1 MDIAL
6 VSDENYFPGLWVT
19 ILSLLAK
26 SEDAGSIN
34 LYVVDSGITDESW
47 LRLSEAVSQHPK
59 PPQLIRTIFSR
70 EKLDDYKFPGTRGP
84 LPYARLFLPELLQSD
99 KVLYLDADLLVCRDV
114 IELDTLELNGY
125 ACASVL
131 NEDGATIDFDFSNEK
146 CRELNIDPKSNYF
159 NTGLLFMNLDY
170 WRAHDMTRKCLDFLG
185 KHECKLVDQSAIN
198 AVMNN
203 AILPI
208 DRSWNRLSNFLTPA
222 ELASANCIV
231 HYTSRNPWMYQGDVL
246 SMLLWKKF
254 ANDTGLSFQPPKMKV
269 SIFERNVFLG
279 VMRTLGYGLMAIWY
293 SIRHKRRK
301 ASGYAYAFT
310 YWVKDS
316 SMRKARARDIRM
328 AKHKMLSINQAP
340 SWLKESSS
348 CTSGLDVGLLTP
360 GDLPT
365 KGDKLTQLLENRG
378 RTRKFFSARIERRLQ
393 SRLSDLIKGKGRL
406 HVSDLKSDVV
416 VSLTSWPPRAKTL
429 PLVLLTILEQTLRP
443 AMIYVWLSH
452 DDQDMISNEHREFF
466 TKHGV
471 EFKAVDD
478 LIAHKKWLPLLELG
492 QTDSFVIAD
501 DDTYYPKDWFDYL
514 VSEAAQYPDCIV
526 AHRCHKIKVNHDN
539 IPEAYVDWEKGV
551 NGSSGNSHLVFPT
564 GCGGVVIHPK
574 AISEEFRRRDLIEKL
589 CPLADDIWLKAAY
602 LQSGF
607 KCRKS
612 HYSFPCLDYPG
623 TRESGLAV
631 KNVDQGANDQQ
642 LKDVFDYFNLK
653 LD

>member
-26 SEDAGSIN
+26 SEDASSIN

-198 AVMNN
+198 AVMNKY
-203 AILPI
+203 IMPV
-208 DRSWNRLSNFLTPA
+208 DRCWNRLSNFLTPV
-222 ELASANCIV
+222 ELASPNCIV

-279 VMRTLGYGLMAIWY
+279 VMRTLGYGLMAVWY
-293 SIRHKRRK
+293 SIRHQRRK
-301 ASGYAYAFT
+301 ASGYVYAFT

-328 AKHKMLSINQAP
+328 AKHKILCINQSP

-360 GDLPT
+360 GNLPT
-365 KGDKLTQLLENRG
+365 KGGKLTQLLENRG
-378 RTRKFFSARIERRLQ
+378 RTREFLSARIERRLQ
-393 SRLSDLIKGKGRL
+393 SRLSDLMKGKGRL
-406 HVSDLKSDVV
+406 RVSDLKSDVV

-429 PLVLLTILEQTLRP
+429 PLVLLTLLEQTLRP

-471 EFKAVDD
+471 KFKAVDD

-514 VSEAAQYPDCIV
+514 VSEAEQYPDCIV

-539 IPEAYVDWEKGV
+539 IPEAYVDWEKDVKVG
-551 NGSSGNSHLVFPT
+551 GNSHLLFPT
-564 GCGGVVIHPK
+564 GCGGVVIHPE
-574 AISEEFRRRDLIEKL
+574 AVSEEFRRRDLIEKL

-602 LQSGF
+602 LQAGF

-642 LKDVFDYFNLK
+642 LKDVFSYFDIK
-653 LD
+653 LGS

>member
-1 MDIAL
+1 
-6 VSDENYFPGLWVT
+6 
-19 ILSLLAK
+19 
-26 SEDAGSIN
+26 
-34 LYVVDSGITDESW
+34 
-47 LRLSEAVSQHPK
+47 
-59 PPQLIRTIFSR
+59 
-70 EKLDDYKFPGTRGP
+70 
-84 LPYARLFLPELLQSD
+84 
-99 KVLYLDADLLVCRDV
+99 
-114 IELDTLELNGY
+114 
-125 ACASVL
+125 
-131 NEDGATIDFDFSNEK
+131 
-146 CRELNIDPKSNYF
+146 
-159 NTGLLFMNLDY
+159 MNLDY

-365 KGDKLTQLLENRG
+365 KGGKLTQLLENRG
-378 RTRKFFSARIERRLQ
+378 RTRKFFSARIERRLK
-393 SRLSDLIKGKGRL
+393 SRLSALMKGKGGL
-406 HVSDLKSDVV
+406 NVSDLTSDVV
-416 VSLTSWPPRAKTL
+416 LSLTSWPPRAKTL

>member
-26 SEDAGSIN
+26 SEDASSIN

-59 PPQLIRTIFSR
+59 PPRLIRTIFSR
-70 EKLDDYKFPGTRGP
+70 EKLDDYNFPGTRGP

-185 KHECKLVDQSAIN
+185 EHDCKLVDQSAIN

-269 SIFERNVFLG
+269 SIFERNVLLG

-316 SMRKARARDIRM
+316 SMRKARARDVRM
-328 AKHKMLSINQAP
+328 AKHKILTINQSP

-348 CTSGLDVGLLTP
+348 CTNGLDVELLTP
-360 GDLPT
+360 RNLPT
-365 KGDKLTQLLENRG
+365 KGGKLTKLLENRG
-378 RTRKFFSARIERRLQ
+378 RTREFLSARIERRLQ
-393 SRLSDLIKGKGRL
+393 SRLSNLMKGKGRL
-406 HVSDLKSDVV
+406 RVSDLKSDVV
-416 VSLTSWPPRAKTL
+416 VSLTSWLPRAKTL
-429 PLVLLTILEQTLRP
+429 PLVLLTLLEQTLRP

-471 EFKAVDD
+471 EFKVVDN

-492 QTDSFVIAD
+492 QTDPFVIAD

-526 AHRCHKIKVNHDN
+526 AHRCHMIKVNHDN
-539 IPEAYVDWEKGV
+539 IPEAYVDWEKDV
-551 NGSSGNSHLVFPT
+551 NGGSGNSHLVFPT
-564 GCGGVVIHPK
+564 GCGGVVIRPE
-574 AISEEFRRRDLIEKL
+574 AISKEFRRRDLIEKL

-623 TRESGLAV
+623 TRGSGLAV
-631 KNVDQGANDQQ
+631 KNVDQGANDLQ
-642 LKDVFDYFNLK
+642 LKDVFDYFNLT